1 MAAAKMKANEDATVK
16 GEIDL
21 TLYDATPEPE
31 RRPNVA
37 PPSFEGR
44 LNLKEYA
51 FQQPTKPFRRNRPAP
66 KVEESNSDIVKKEQ
80 NTPNKGSK
88 GSRSRPLVLTPTPG
102 PDETRVTVK
111 KEVKVEREVEVVT
124 APASE
129 SDQVATPT
137 KVGEVEPSSP
147 LIVPIQSTEWDL
159 PIIKVPKLEPG
170 QEKPVVEQVTK
181 KKVRYREHVVIELDD
196 SSPELESNVRSAAPT
211 PSANAPSQA
220 ATAASQAKPALIA
233 AISPSKPPT
242 MQEFMDDSVAAAAAE
257 YSPDQSSRE
266 SSSSDVARQRRR
278 QRLVSGRRE
287 LSDLFKDDDE
297 DDFRDENALLPP
309 AQPAQPAPR
318 PPSPFMRPPAPA
330 PAPARPGPSIV
341 PAARSPFFATSKSSI
356 ALASPSKRPSD
367 SSGSGSPAKK
377 ARAPSSYKPPETYAH
392 LQELTDLMAPN
403 LLGIFVGVNP
413 GLKSAAVGHSYA
425 GPSNR
430 FWKLL
435 HTSGI
440 TERRVSPQEDTTLP
454 EKYQFGNTNI
464 VGRPTRNQMELS
476 KHEMVDSV
484 QALIA
489 KVRKWKPESV
499 VIVGKKIW
507 EIIFSVR
514 HGRGIQKDE
523 FNYGWQADSERMGTP
538 KSWEKEET
546 TVDGKPWKGARVFV
560 AASTS
565 GAAAIPPGPEKERI
579 WRELGEWVN
588 KRREERGLTHYP
600 PGPTYQ
606 KNL

>member
-1 MAAAKMKANEDATVK
+1 MAAAKMKADEDATVK
-16 GEIDL
+16 DEIDL

-66 KVEESNSDIVKKEQ
+66 KVEESNFDIVKKEQ
-80 NTPNKGSK
+80 NSPNKGSK
-88 GSRSRPLVLTPTPG
+88 GSLNRPLVLTPTPI
-102 PDETRVTVK
+102 PEDARVTVK
-111 KEVKVEREVEVVT
+111 REVKVERAVEVVT

-129 SDQVATPT
+129 
-137 KVGEVEPSSP
+137 
-147 LIVPIQSTEWDL
+147 
-159 PIIKVPKLEPG
+159 
-170 QEKPVVEQVTK
+170 
-181 KKVRYREHVVIELDD
+181 
-196 SSPELESNVRSAAPT
+196 
-211 PSANAPSQA
+211 
-220 ATAASQAKPALIA
+220 
-233 AISPSKPPT
+233 
-242 MQEFMDDSVAAAAAE
+242 VAADN
-257 YSPDQSSRE
+257 SPDQSSRE
-266 SSSSDVARQRRR
+266 PSTSDIAPRRR
-278 QRLVSGRRE
+278 RRLVSGRRE
-287 LSDLFKDDDE
+287 LSDLFNDDG
-297 DDFRDENALLPP
+297 
-309 AQPAQPAPR
+309 R
-318 PPSPFMRPPAPA
+318 P
-330 PAPARPGPSIV
+330 PAPARPGPSVV
-341 PAARSPFFATSKSSI
+341 PAARSPFFAATSSTVVASS
-356 ALASPSKRPSD
+356 SKRASD
-367 SSGSGSPAKK
+367 SSNSGSPTKK
-377 ARAPSSYKPPETYAH
+377 ARALSSYKPPETYAH
-392 LQELTDLMAPN
+392 LEELTDLMAPD

-413 GLKSAAVGHSYA
+413 GLKSAALGHSYA
-425 GPSNR
+425 SPSNR

-440 TERRVSPQEDTTLP
+440 TERRLPPQEDATLP
-454 EKYQFGNTNI
+454 VKYQFGNTNI

-484 QALIA
+484 QALIG

-514 HGRGIQKDE
+514 HGRGIKKHE

-560 AASTS
+560 ASTTS
-565 GAAAIPPGPEKERI
+565 GAAAVPPGPERERI

-600 PGPTYQ
+600 PGPTYE